1 MVLIIVCIIA
11 GLGAG
16 IGTGLAGLSAA
27 VVITPMLITFCGF
40 SAYEAVGIA
49 LASDVLASAVT
60 AYTYGKN
67 KNLDIKNGL
76 VMMASVLVF
85 TILGS
90 WLSGIHIGLFCGFVG
105 AGGGVL
111 LLITLTSVLGYSL
124 KTAVGT
130 STFIM
135 TFTALTGAVS
145 HVIIGGTVNVPA
157 LVICVVAALVGARAS
172 ALFANKVDAKKQ
184 NRVTGI
190 ALCGLGAVL
199 ALVNWI

>member
-1 MVLIIVCIIA
+1 MGIRFLVSPITKTTSRMDEIEPRKRIIRS
-11 GLGAG
+11 L
-16 IGTGLAGLSAA
+16 
-27 VVITPMLITFCGF
+27 
-40 SAYEAVGIA
+40 
-49 LASDVLASAVT
+49 
-60 AYTYGKN
+60 
-67 KNLDIKNGL
+67 
-76 VMMASVLVF
+76 
-85 TILGS
+85 
-90 WLSGIHIGLFCGFVG
+90 LSGIHIGLFCGFVG

-172 ALFANKVDAKKQ
+172 ALFANKVDAKYVAALSDVEMKSELILIQQ
-184 NRVTGI
+184 NGKWLINEMKGDNVPADG
-190 ALCGLGAVL
+190 
-199 ALVNWI
+199 N